1 MPCLY
6 NIPVNTEK
14 CPKNQYGVKT
24 KEGKVACKLCD
35 TLPQCPA
42 GLGLSVACGDITDED
57 IHCVHCVLGETFSE
71 AYDSL
76 PCQKC
81 KSQSCHKNEEI
92 IGICKVDEDK
102 SSCSGKCKKGFYS
115 GEGSSLADCRPCST
129 CLNSSS
135 ARIKKCINDGL
146 PSEKQCEVGSPVVSS
161 KVSCSYK
168 YHHKDLYSV

>member
-1 MPCLY
+1 M
-6 NIPVNTEK
+6 T
-14 CPKNQYGVKT
+14 T
-24 KEGKVACKLCD
+24 KEGKVVCKLCNN
-35 TLPQCPA
+35 TLPSCPA
-42 GLGLSVACGDITDED
+42 SLGLSVTCGDVVPLGKHV
-57 IHCVHCVLGETFSE
+57 HCVNCVLGETFS
-71 AYDSL
+71 DVNDKL

-81 KSQSCHKNEEI
+81 KSQSCHENEEI

-129 CLNSSS
+129 CLNNSS

-161 KVSCSYK
+161 KVSSSYK
-168 YHHKDLYSV
+168 YHYKDLYSV